1 MKDPYR
7 FTARWYDK
15 IFEPINKGLRL
26 IGLRMFFP
34 KEGMSILDVGCGTGS
49 YLEFYKRYKCNLFG
63 IDTSPSMLEV
73 AQQRLG
79 EEADLYLG
87 SATDMPYP
95 DHSFDL
101 VVSMLVLHEMD
112 HPIRLTVLDEIKRV
126 LKHTGSLLLIDFN
139 PGPLQSFEGW
149 RTKAIIILSEIAAG
163 REHFRNY
170 RHFMSINGIHNLIET
185 AELKVVKQKT
195 VGGGQL
201 TLILIQK

>member
-1 MKDPYR
+1 
-7 FTARWYDK
+7 
-15 IFEPINKGLRL
+15 
-26 IGLRMFFP
+26 
-34 KEGMSILDVGCGTGS
+34 
-49 YLEFYKRYKCNLFG
+49 
-63 IDTSPSMLEV
+63 MLEV